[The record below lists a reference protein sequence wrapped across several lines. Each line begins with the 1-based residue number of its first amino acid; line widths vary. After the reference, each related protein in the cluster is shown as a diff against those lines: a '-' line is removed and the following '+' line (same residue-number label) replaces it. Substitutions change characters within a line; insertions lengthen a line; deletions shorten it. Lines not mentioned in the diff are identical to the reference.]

1 MNSQACLT
9 AHSGEVDIKTK
20 LVEESRLQSEEAT
33 MYAECGRAGDDWH
46 HI

>member
-1 MNSQACLT
+1 MNFQACLT
-9 AHSGEVDIKTK
+9 AHSGGVDIKSK
-20 LVEESRLQSEEAT
+20 LAAESRLQSEEAT